1 MGEAVVV
8 EVGDVEVVV
17 VVDTVPQHLSKHT
30 LLLLQHQDHHTVHPH
45 QHPHQSTVHPLRPR
59 HHLMEV
65 QVEAVGHSEVDLVE
79 LIWEVVVVEEDMAD
93 LQEVEEAVEVVVEVV
108 MDIVLQLHRLHTAH
122 QLQPRDHHTVR
133 LLQPQLRCTVH
144 PLQPLHHRME
154 AEVVAVDHSEV
165 VLVGLTLAEDPVEV
179 MVDHLEV
186 EVDHLE
192 DMVVHQEEGDLE
204 DLLAVV
210 VVAAM
215 VLLPQPLNH
224 NTVHQLQPRNHNT
237 VHQLQ
242 PLNHNTVHR
251 LQPLNHNTVHRPHN
265 HNIAPLH
272 QHHNPNTVPQLNPL
286 LQLNH
291 LVAHS
296 HHLQALLL
304 LLCP

>member
-133 LLQPQLRCTVH
+133 LL
-144 PLQPLHHRME
+144 HRME

-179 MVDHLEV
+179 M
-186 EVDHLE
+186 VDHLE

-251 LQPLNHNTVHRPHN
+251 LQPLNHNTVRRPHN

>member
-179 MVDHLEV
+179 MVDHLE
-186 EVDHLE
+186 

-224 NTVHQLQPRNHNT
+224 NTVHQLQP
-237 VHQLQ
+237 
-242 PLNHNTVHR
+242 
-251 LQPLNHNTVHRPHN
+251 LNHNTVHRPHN

-272 QHHNPNTVPQLNPL
+272 QHHNPNTVLQLNPL
-286 LQLNH
+286 L
-291 LVAHS
+291 AHS
-296 HHLQALLL
+296 HHVQALLL
-304 LLCP
+304 LLSMMGGGAYD

>member
-79 LIWEVVVVEEDMAD
+79 LIWEVVGVEEDMAD

-122 QLQPRDHHTVR
+122 QLQPR
-133 LLQPQLRCTVH
+133 LRCTVH

-224 NTVHQLQPRNHNT
+224 NTVHQLQSRTHNT
-237 VHQLQ
+237 VHQ
-242 PLNHNTVHR
+242 